1 MHNTSYYGRHPVPRL
16 FSAFALSL
24 ILSTTASSA
33 PAPATPAPAR
43 KGPSPEAIQQAI
55 DELSSPRFAVR
66 ERASKFL
73 WDAGAVAEEALRTA
87 AKSKD
92 EETSNRAKA
101 ILEKF
106 DWGLY
111 PDTPAEISKL
121 IERFRSG
128 DASVRQEVVGELIRL
143 KPTRFS
149 TIRKLIAQEQ
159 DDNARQQM
167 YQSMAFQARR
177 AVPELIVAN
186 QLNEASEL
194 LEVCLAPANPASLGD
209 YAALQYLRKKVPEA
223 IRRMEDLR
231 KKGSA
236 EEQRRASEAL
246 VYLYRV
252 QHDWPAARA
261 AAIAAKNKDLEND
274 VAWEANDWKA
284 LSKAHELPEFRGG
297 DFRGEEAAYHRLA
310 GNKEKYEEMMAE
322 LRKDLSGVEGDD
334 GTAFVLAY
342 ALLLNGRG
350 SDAINVLKDRPKRQ
364 PDLAFD
370 MLCAQLKFKDAFD
383 LAAKAAKE
391 LAADE
396 GGGPIRDA
404 LDLQRGKVLAGLG
417 DHDAATQVFRGLIDR
432 SLGGAAVDGRAFEV
446 VKTIARAGMRDL
458 AAESAARSIA
468 NLDKEGLGG
477 LATGFLDPFLAE
489 QKYAAQV
496 WWYALRKEK
505 PGDEPAAT
513 MARILE
519 FADGKA
525 DRKKADQLAEL
536 IAKLQVPTDE
546 PAPKDPVGI
555 AQPQFGAA
563 MSAFAAAEAY
573 RLAGVKDKADEF
585 YKKAVES
592 KEDPDRQRLPAFMEE
607 FLDEDSSSPTPA
619 SYRFCMAYGDF
630 LLAQKRPKEAAVQYR
645 KAWDAAPAQPL
656 PLFMH
661 GYAVGQAGNQV
672 EGTRLMGLAH
682 WISLGDEGSRTRF
695 SEDLSRRGFDADSR
709 HEMELIVA
717 TSWFRTHYVGNVL
730 LRVARL
736 KARQKDYAT
745 AALYYEKDVISL
757 FRTAAHFVE
766 PKAYLTVPEVA
777 RMYRAKAL
785 LGAGKIDE
793 AMAEVRTGLEAL
805 PGNVEMAIGFVPDL
819 ERAGKKKEADE
830 VYAKVKAAFEGALKD
845 YGSSPDLRN
854 SLAWT
859 MVNCNRDLDDAQ
871 KHAEKAVEK
880 SPKSAGYIDTLAEIH
895 FRKKDRTKALELMK
909 KCVALDSGNPYYRK
923 QLDRFEKKPFDSP
936 LPDEETGDD
945 D

>member
-1 MHNTSYYGRHPVPRL
+1 MPRL
-16 FSAFALSL
+16 FCAVAISC
-24 ILSTTASSA
+24 ILSPFSWAA
-33 PAPATPAPAR
+33 PAPATPAPAK
-43 KGPSPEAIQQAI
+43 KGPSAEAIQQAI
-55 DELSSPRFAVR
+55 EELSSPRFAVR

-73 WDAGAVAEEALRTA
+73 WEAGAFAEEALRTA

-92 EETSNRAKA
+92 EETSNRARA

-111 PDTPAEISKL
+111 PDTPAEISKM

-128 DASVRQEVVGELIRL
+128 DTSVRQEVVGELIRM
-143 KPTRFS
+143 KPARFF
-149 TIRKLIAQEQ
+149 TLRKLIAQEQ
-159 DDNARQQM
+159 DEHARQQM

-177 AVPELIVAN
+177 AVPDLIVSN
-186 QLNEASEL
+186 HLDEASEL
-194 LEVCLAPANPASLGD
+194 LEVCLAPANPTSLGD

-223 IRRMEDLR
+223 IRKMEDLR

-236 EEQRRASEAL
+236 EEQRRASETL

-252 QHDWPAARA
+252 QQDWPAARA
-261 AAIAAKNKDLEND
+261 AAIAAGNKDLEND

-284 LSKAHELPEFRGG
+284 LSKARELPEFRGG

-310 GNKEKYEEMMAE
+310 GNKEKYEELMAE

-334 GTAFVLAY
+334 GSAFVLAY

-350 SDAINVLKDRPKRQ
+350 SDAINVLKERPKRQ

-370 MLCAQLKFKDAFD
+370 MLCAQLKFKEAFD
-383 LAAKAAKE
+383 LAARATKE

-396 GGGPIRDA
+396 SAGIQQDA
-404 LDLQRGKVLAGLG
+404 LDLQRAKVLAGLG

-432 SLGGAAVDGRAFEV
+432 TLGGGVDGRALDV
-446 VKTIARAGMRDL
+446 VKTIARTGMRDL

-468 NLDKEGLGG
+468 HMDKEGLGG

-496 WWYALRKEK
+496 WWYAFRKEK
-505 PGDEPAAT
+505 PEDAPAAT

-525 DRKKADQLAEL
+525 DRKKADHLAEL
-536 IAKLQVPTDE
+536 IVKLQVPTDE

-555 AQPQFGAA
+555 AQPQFGTA
-563 MSAFAAAEAY
+563 MSAFATAEAY
-573 RLAGVKDKADEF
+573 RLAAVKDKADEF
-585 YKKAVES
+585 YKKATEA
-592 KEDPDRQRLPAFMEE
+592 KEDPDGRRLPAFMEE
-607 FLDEDSSSPTPA
+607 LLDDDTPSPVPA
-619 SYRFCMAYGDF
+619 KYRFSMAYGDF
-630 LLAQKRPKEAAVQYR
+630 LLTQKRPKEAAVQYR
-645 KAWDAAPAQPL
+645 KAWDEAPAQPL

-661 GYAVGQAGNQV
+661 GYALGQAGNKP
-672 EGTRLMGLAH
+672 EGTRLMELAH
-682 WISLGDEGSRTRF
+682 WISLGDEGARTRF
-695 SEDLSRRGFDADSR
+695 SDDLSRRTFDADSR

-717 TSWFRTHYVGNVL
+717 TSWFRSHYVGNVM
-730 LRVARL
+730 LRVARI
-736 KARQKDYAT
+736 KARKKEYAT
-745 AALYYEKDVISL
+745 AALFYEKDVISL
-757 FRTAAHFVE
+757 FRTSAHFVE
-766 PKAYLTVPEVA
+766 PKAYLTVPEIA
-777 RMYRAKAL
+777 RMYRAKGL

-793 AMAEVRTGLEAL
+793 AMAEVRAGLEAL
-805 PGNVEMAIGFVPDL
+805 PGNVEMAIGFVPEL

-830 VYAKVKAAFEGALKD
+830 VYTKVKAAFEGAIKD

-859 MVNCNRDLDDAQ
+859 MVNCNRDLDDAL

-909 KCVALDSGNPYYRK
+909 KCVALDPGNPYYRK
-923 QLDRFEKKPFDSP
+923 QLERFEKKPFDSP